1 MKKKCVIIISIVCWL
16 IGLIVIFCLVGIRVH
31 YMEEETPKVF
41 DASFV
46 SESERLHQVA
56 NGTIKK
62 GDPLFESALLGRI
75 SLSDSMVKGNDV
87 SREQVTILASKNG
100 EHALSRGIWHEIVKE
115 DENGEIALV
124 DGLIGVVDIVLFLDY
139 SGATTFFAEGTGPF
153 AWEMK
158 QAYKHFEDSAQT
170 WL

>member
-75 SLSDSMVKGNDV
+75 SLSDSMVKRNDV

-115 DENGEIALV
+115 DENG
-124 DGLIGVVDIVLFLDY
+124 
-139 SGATTFFAEGTGPF
+139 
-153 AWEMK
+153 
-158 QAYKHFEDSAQT
+158 
-170 WL
+170 